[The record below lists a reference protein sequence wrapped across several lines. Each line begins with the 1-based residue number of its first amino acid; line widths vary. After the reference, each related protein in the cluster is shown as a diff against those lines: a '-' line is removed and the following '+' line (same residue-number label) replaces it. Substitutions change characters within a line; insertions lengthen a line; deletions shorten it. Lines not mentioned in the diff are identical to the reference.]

1 VTSVRRDVAPRVIV
15 LPRPGAPTLL
25 GTGLGFLLALV
36 AFGAAG
42 GLTVARTTWVEVMLI
57 VLGGGA
63 VAAALL
69 AGDRRPGME
78 GRLHG
83 GPALLALAALAA
95 LTALSIIWSLAP
107 SDSWLEANRLLAYVA
122 AFAGAVALARVVPTA
137 WPGVLHGIGFACVV
151 VCGWAL
157 LTKILPGALAEE
169 EVYARLRA
177 PLEYWNAVGLMA
189 ALGVP
194 PLLWLGARRSGH
206 AAGNALAWPGLF
218 LLLVCLMLSYSRG
231 ALLALAAG
239 LVLWFALVPLR
250 LRGALVLGVAAL
262 AALPVVAWAFGA
274 DPLSAEEVP
283 LPVRADA
290 GRELGATLLLIAS
303 ALLLAGLAT
312 TFALARTPPAPRAR
326 RAAGWTL
333 AGGVAAAIAA
343 GVVALA
349 VAPGGVDGQVRSGW
363 ERLTK
368 PDSATP
374 ANTPNRLTAA
384 SSVRARYWDEALQIH
399 ARSKAVGVGAGAYA
413 TVRTRVRS
421 GTNAVRH
428 AHGYAVQTLAELGWV
443 GLGVS
448 LLGLGLWGVAA
459 VRATGLLPRH
469 RGLPFDAERVGMLT
483 LASVVVVFALH
494 SLIDWT
500 WYVPGTAVVGLAAA
514 GWVAGRGP
522 LRRRLAAAGAGV
534 REPEAPRRPTR
545 LAALGV
551 LGVVL
556 LCGVAVWAVV
566 QPARSASAL
575 DDAEARADAG
585 ALAAAVDRAE
595 EARERNPLAVEPLWQ
610 VAYLEDVRGRR
621 DAAEEALQR
630 AISLQPARAE
640 TWRRLGR
647 YRLEVLDRPREALRP
662 LQAAYYLDPRSP
674 GSQSDLLQV
683 RRALAG

>member
-1 VTSVRRDVAPRVIV
+1 MTSVRRYAAPRVIV
-15 LPRPGAPTLL
+15 LPRPGAPTFLGAGLGLLL
-25 GTGLGFLLALV
+25 GVV

-42 GLTVARTTWVEVMLI
+42 GLTIGRTTWVEVAL
-57 VLGGGA
+57 VALGGGA
-63 VAAALL
+63 VAVALL
-69 AGDRRPGME
+69 AGDRRPGMG

-83 GPALLALAALAA
+83 GLALLALAALAA

-107 SDSWLEANRLLAYVA
+107 SDSWLEANRLLAYLA
-122 AFAGAVALARVVPTA
+122 AFAGAVALARLLPAA
-137 WPGVLHGIGFACVV
+137 WPGVLHGIAFACVA

-157 LTKILPGALAEE
+157 LTKVLPGALAEE
-169 EVYARLRA
+169 EPYARLRA

-206 AAGNALAWPGLF
+206 AAANALAWPGIF
-218 LLLVCLMLSYSRG
+218 PLLVCLMLSYSRG
-231 ALLALAAG
+231 ALLALAGG
-239 LVLWFALVPLR
+239 LALWFAVVPLR
-250 LRGALVLGVAAL
+250 LRSALVLGVAAL

-274 DPLSAEEVP
+274 DPLSAEAVP

-290 GRELGATLLLIAS
+290 GRELGSVLVLLVG

-326 RAAGWTL
+326 QAAGWTL
-333 AGGVAAAIAA
+333 LGGLAAAAAA

-349 VAPGGVDGQVRSGW
+349 LAPGGIDGQVRSGW
-363 ERLTK
+363 DRLTN
-368 PDSATP
+368 PDAATP

-384 SSVRARYWDEALQIH
+384 SSVRARYWDEALRIH

-413 TVRTRVRS
+413 TVRTRFRS

-428 AHGYAVQTLAELGWV
+428 AHGYVVQTLAELGWV
-443 GLGVS
+443 GLGIS
-448 LLGLGLWGVAA
+448 LLGLALWAVAA
-459 VRATGLLPRH
+459 IRTAGLRPRD
-469 RGLPFDAERVGMLT
+469 RGLPVDAERIGMLA
-483 LASVVVVFALH
+483 LIAVVVVFCLH
-494 SLIDWT
+494 SLVDWT
-500 WYVPGTAVVGLAAA
+500 WYVPGTAVVGLVAA

-522 LRRRLAAAGAGV
+522 LRARLAAPSVPAEL
-534 REPEAPRRPTR
+534 RRRPTR
-545 LAALGV
+545 LAALGA
-551 LGVVL
+551 LGVVAL
-556 LCGVAVWAVV
+556 SAVAIWAVV
-566 QPARSASAL
+566 GPARSASAL
-575 DDAEARADAG
+575 DAAEARADAG
-585 ALAAAVDRAE
+585 ALTAALELAE

-610 VAYLEDVRGRR
+610 IAYLQDVRGRR
-621 DAAEEALQR
+621 QAAEEALRR
-630 AISLQPARAE
+630 AVSLQPARAE

-647 YRLEVLDRPREALRP
+647 YRLEVLGRPREALRP